1 MAEKKGYQGRK
12 DGAETTIAD
21 PEGNFVFALE
31 IDSVQVANFLECSGL
46 KTSTEVFEIEEGGN
60 NQFTHKLPGRSKW
73 ENLVLKY
80 GVTSDISLLSWRNEV
95 LAGQFEARR
104 SGAVLMMSVAGK
116 VIRRYSFQNA
126 WPVSW
131 EGPSFNASSAELA
144 IETLEIAHEGLT
156 ITVEG

>member
-1 MAEKKGYQGRK
+1 MAYDGRM
-12 DGAETTIAD
+12 DGAAATIAD

-31 IDSVQVANFLECSGL
+31 IDSVQIANFMECSGL

-60 NQFTHKLPGRSKW
+60 NQFTHKLPGRSTW
-73 ENLVLKY
+73 ENIILKY
-80 GVTSDISLLSWRNEV
+80 GVTTDISLLSWRNEV
-95 LAGQFEARR
+95 LAGELGADNRR
-104 SGAVLMMSVAGK
+104 NGAVLMKNLAGE
-116 VIRRYSFQNA
+116 VIRRYSFNNA

-156 ITVEG
+156 VEFEG

>member
-1 MAEKKGYQGRK
+1 M
-12 DGAETTIAD
+12 DGAAATIAD

-31 IDSVQVANFLECSGL
+31 IDSVQIANFMECSGL

-73 ENLVLKY
+73 ENIVLKY

-95 LAGQFEARR
+95 LAGELGEDKRR
-104 SGAVLMMSVAGK
+104 NGAVLMKNIAGE
-116 VIRRYSFQNA
+116 VIRRYSFSNA
-126 WPVSW
+126 WPVAW
-131 EGPSFNASSAELA
+131 EGPAFNASSAELA

-156 ITVEG
+156 VGFDG